1 MIEGMSG
8 GSGLLNELNIE
19 ELLRKKLK
27 QDPLEQI
34 LHPDTGGLIE
44 QTAPSPKDSLSVSAA
59 SLEAANDM
67 LKEFNTAKDYA
78 QTALEAKQM
87 DKDAALDA
95 LATEFDILDYMSV
108 EMRDAVLDAAARGAR
123 KKNDDVYVASEENV
137 NEIKEDIE
145 RAAAEAVAPKDA
157 EGNPIEMPG
166 QPAAQPGGAAAA
178 SPPPAPQAAP
188 AADVVVMDVA
198 AEAADAPAAP
208 KVNIRI

>member
-1 MIEGMSG
+1 MIEGISG
-8 GSGLLNELNIE
+8 GSGLLNGLNIE

-34 LHPDTGGLIE
+34 LHPDAEGLIE
-44 QTAPSPKDSLSVSAA
+44 QAAPSPKDSLSVSAA

-67 LKEFNTAKDYA
+67 LKEFNAANDYV

-87 DKDAALDA
+87 DESAALDA
-95 LATEFDILDYMSV
+95 LATEFDILDYMSA
-108 EMRDAVLDAAARGAR
+108 EMRDAVLDAAAKGAR
-123 KKNDDVYVASEENV
+123 KKNDDVYAASEENV

-145 RAAAEAVAPKDA
+145 RAAAEATAPKDA
-157 EGNPIEMPG
+157 EGNPIEVPG
-166 QPAAQPGGAAAA
+166 QPAAHSGDAAAA